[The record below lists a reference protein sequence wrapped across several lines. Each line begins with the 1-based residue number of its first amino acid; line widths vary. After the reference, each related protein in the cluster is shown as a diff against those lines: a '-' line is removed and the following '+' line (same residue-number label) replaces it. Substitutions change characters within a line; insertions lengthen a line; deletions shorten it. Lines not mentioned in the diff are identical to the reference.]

1 MANSLQSSIV
11 NRKSSILP
19 DTLSRQIIDGVLNL
33 LFPEDCLSC
42 GASVARR
49 EDRGVCDRC
58 WEKALKLR
66 ILPPWCP
73 CCGLP
78 FQQRLVDDSHLCG
91 PCSIHLPPFSGARSF
106 GYYMSELRQMIHSLK
121 FRGRRN
127 LSNLFAPLLAS
138 VFQGAWTREEVDLI
152 VPIPL
157 HPKRQRERTF
167 NQAAVLARDLAR
179 LLALPYSEQAL
190 SRVRYTT
197 PQVGLSDAER
207 LLNIRQAF
215 VARPESSAGKRI
227 LLIDDVMTT
236 GATVAGASQALLQ
249 GGARR
254 VSVLTLA
261 RAVPGMDL

>member
-1 MANSLQSSIV
+1 VLNSFQSSIV
-11 NRKSSILP
+11 NRQSSILP
-19 DTLSRQIIDGVLNL
+19 YTLPRQIIDGVLNL
-33 LFPEDCLSC
+33 FFPEDCLSC

-49 EDRGVCDRC
+49 QDRGVCDLC
-58 WEKALKLR
+58 WEKALSLR
-66 ILPPWCP
+66 IVPPWCP

-78 FQQRLVDDSHLCG
+78 FQQRLVDDYHLCG
-91 PCSIHLPPFSGARSF
+91 PCAIHLPSFSGARAF

-121 FRGRRN
+121 FRGRRD
-127 LSNLFAPLLAS
+127 LSSLFAPLLAS
-138 VFQGAWTREEVDLI
+138 VFHEAWTREEVDLI
-152 VPIPL
+152 VPVPL

-179 LLALPYSEQAL
+179 LLALPYREHAL
-190 SRVRYTT
+190 SRVRYTP

-215 VARPESSAGKRI
+215 VGRQELNAGKRI

-249 GGARR
+249 AGARR